1 MTMSASHNTIL
12 LTSAPMGRFLEGILN
27 TACYPGT
34 NMEVDAAVEPIGGK
48 HTWQASSL
56 TTGQRQLLAILLENE
71 MVGKT
76 CSDQIADEQKI
87 RMYCPIPGD
96 ELLVLVSAS
105 GTGTGD
111 AQAIGDILI
120 RASGGTFIATTGT
133 PEQEPFQVMETMT
146 DVTSTGTLTHVMAT
160 GT

>member
-1 MTMSASHNTIL
+1 MTMADSHNTIL
-12 LTSAPMGRFLEGILN
+12 LSAAPAGRFLEGILN
-27 TACYPGT
+27 TATYPGT
-34 NMEVDAAVEPIGGK
+34 SMEVDAAVEPIGGK

-56 TTGQRQLLAILLENE
+56 TSGQRQLIAILLENE

-76 CSDQIADEQKI
+76 CADQIADEQKI

-96 ELLVLVSAS
+96 ELLVLVSAA

-111 AQAIGDILI
+111 AQAIGDMLI
-120 RASGGTFIATTGT
+120 RASGGTFIATTGS

-146 DVTSTGTLTHVMAT
+146 DVVAAGTLTHVMAT

>member
-12 LTSAPMGRFLEGILN
+12 LTAAPMGRFLEGILN

-34 NMEVDAAVEPIGGK
+34 SMEVDAAVEPVGGK

-56 TTGQRQLLAILLENE
+56 TNGYRQLIAILLENE

-76 CSDQIADEQKI
+76 CADQIADEQKI

-111 AQAIGDILI
+111 AQAIGDLLI
-120 RASGGTFIATTGT
+120 RANGGTFIATTGT
-133 PEQEPFQVMETMT
+133 VYQEPFQVMETMT
-146 DVTSTGTLTHVMAT
+146 DVTSSGTLTHVMAT